1 MLIKNTTICD
11 KRGQKRSD
19 VRLEDGR
26 IKKISSMIEPKKNER
41 IIDGEG
47 LFLLPGIIDIGASI
61 GEGVSDIYK
70 ALKKVSA

>member
-41 IIDGEG
+41 IIDGE
-47 LFLLPGIIDIGASI
+47 IGRAH
-61 GEGVSDIYK
+61 V
-70 ALKKVSA
+70 